1 MAYKMKGFGGFKSS
15 PNKQKIDPKTK
26 LELPKNKADRKIMQD
41 ELSSL
46 SPEGR
51 KYVME
56 QQSKVKPV
64 VVKKTV
70 EVPAYSDYGKLTPIK
85 PKKKSPAKQAGVINM
100 DLLHKIGHQLG
111 STTKEGKSTKLTDY
125 GKMISALGP
134 GLEGIMKDMK
144 DIKEQKRKDALEQ
157 QNAEEI
163 KKKSGNNDDSSN
175 GDSSNGDSSNGD
187 SGGKESGAK
196 YKTPYKM
203 KYSKRNFPFK

>member
-1 MAYKMKGFGGFKSS
+1 
-15 PNKQKIDPKTK
+15 
-26 LELPKNKADRKIMQD
+26 
-41 ELSSL
+41 
-46 SPEGR
+46 
-51 KYVME
+51 
-56 QQSKVKPV
+56 PV

-85 PKKKSPAKQAGVINM
+85 PKKKSPAKKDDDVGSSGVINM
-100 DLLHKIGHQLG
+100 DLLRNIGHQLG

-144 DIKEQKRKDALEQ
+144 DIKEKKRKDALEQ
-157 QNAEEI
+157 QEAEEI
-163 KKKSGNNDDSSN
+163 KKKAGNNDDSSNDDSSN
-175 GDSSNGDSSNGD
+175 GDSSNGNSEGSPA
-187 SGGKESGAK
+187 E

>member
-1 MAYKMKGFGGFKSS
+1 MAYKMKGFGGFKSA

-85 PKKKSPAKQAGVINM
+85 PKKKSPAKQDEKVGSAGVINM
-100 DLLHKIGHQLG
+100 DLLKSIGHQLG

-144 DIKEQKRKDALEQ
+144 DIKEKKKQDAADAKDAQ
-157 QNAEEI
+157 DVKDKA
-163 KKKSGNNDDSSN
+163 NNNNDSSN
-175 GDSSNGDSSNGD
+175 DNSSNGNSEG
-187 SGGKESGAK
+187 SGAK